1 MSKQKK
7 YNEVKVKETIYKFNS
22 LSEED
27 QKAVVKILLHTK
39 IGFPYITNRFY
50 NKITEMG
57 LDFDEEELQSEQ
69 AKASRKVL
77 GAIDTLVDKVVYGDD
92 KELTD
97 RVINKFVL
105 EFKKDVRTEEKQL
118 KKERNEGN

>member
-50 NKITEMG
+50 NKTTEMG

-105 EFKKDVRTEEKQL
+105 EFKKDVRAEEKQL

>member
-105 EFKKDVRTEEKQL
+105 EFKKDVRAEEKQL

>member
-1 MSKQKK
+1 
-7 YNEVKVKETIYKFNS
+7 
-22 LSEED
+22 
-27 QKAVVKILLHTK
+27 
-39 IGFPYITNRFY
+39 
-50 NKITEMG
+50 MG

-69 AKASRKVL
+69 AKASRKVS

-105 EFKKDVRTEEKQL
+105 EFKKDVRAEEKQL